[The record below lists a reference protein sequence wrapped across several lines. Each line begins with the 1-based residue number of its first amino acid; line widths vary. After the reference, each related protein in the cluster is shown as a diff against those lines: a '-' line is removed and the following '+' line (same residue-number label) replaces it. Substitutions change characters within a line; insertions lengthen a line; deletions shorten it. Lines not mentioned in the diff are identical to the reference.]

1 MSHRRARKLLN
12 AYLDGELE
20 ERERKLVEEHLKACS
35 SCSKELEALKA
46 IDEMVKTRT
55 THRPSEEY
63 WKTLPARVRSRIIA
77 EQERAKPVWS
87 KGLFPLKP
95 VRLKLI
101 STLAVVVLVALV
113 GRHYLFQRIPERLEM
128 GRWTE
133 GEMPGEEVSDAH
145 RAIEPKMEEVAK
157 LPAKE
162 AAKKREV
169 PAPKGELG
177 EETGKLREKTF
188 EARETPPLAR
198 KLPPTKPGVPEEKVE
213 TLYDMA
219 AEAPPKE
226 LEERAVA
233 GAVPET
239 ESLSSS
245 ARFELAHSQQMEGD
259 YDDAIRN
266 YNLVI
271 VENEKLAPSAQFQV
285 NLLQAAVRDTGLDE
299 EVLRRKTDMWR
310 SFVEDYPETELISDA
325 YRNYADNAYQLS
337 RLTQKREDIEL
348 AIAAAK
354 SCLDFIKEGKTAE
367 YYNHQLIDLQRDLE
381 KLK

>member
-1 MSHRRARKLLN
+1 MSHRRVRKLLN
-12 AYLDGELE
+12 GYIDGELE
-20 ERERKLVEEHLKACS
+20 ERERKLVEEHLKACPN
-35 SCSKELEALKA
+35 CSKELAALKA

-63 WKTLPARVRSRIIA
+63 WKTLPARVRTRIIA
-77 EQERAKPVWS
+77 DQERAKPVWS

-95 VRLKLI
+95 ARLKLI

-113 GRHYLFQRIPERLEM
+113 GRHYLFQPGPHRFERDRLAE
-128 GRWTE
+128 E
-133 GEMPGEEVSDAH
+133 GIADEKVAEARRGSERRAEEFD
-145 RAIEPKMEEVAK
+145 EPSAEVVAK
-157 LPAKE
+157 KH
-162 AAKKREV
+162 EV

-188 EARETPPLAR
+188 GGQEAPALARE
-198 KLPPTKPGVPEEKVE
+198 LPRVDSVVPEDKIE
-213 TLYDMA
+213 TFYDMA

-226 LEERAVA
+226 LKETAVA

-239 ESLSSS
+239 EFLSSP
-245 ARFELAHSQQMEGD
+245 ARFELAHSQQVKGD

-285 NLLQAAVRDTGLDE
+285 NLIRAATEDTGSDE
-299 EVLRRKTDMWR
+299 KTLRRKTDTWR
-310 SFVEDYPETELISDA
+310 SFVEDYPESELISDA

-337 RLTQKREDIEL
+337 TLTQKREDIEL
-348 AIAAAK
+348 AIAAAEK
-354 SCLDFIKEGKTAE
+354 YVGFIKEGKTAD
-367 YYNHQLIDLQRDLE
+367 YYNRQLLDLQRDLE
-381 KLK
+381 RLK